1 MPSPMIKGRAAG
13 LAPLSWLVLA
23 MAMLTMVAPA
33 LAECPSHELRVR
45 NAEGQLLVRLPMSEG
60 DGWCLAWNHSVEGFT
75 VHDCY
80 RNIDGRMVLQ
90 RSHLPDFAAGLDHIP
105 GRGHQVSD
113 GQGGYWI
120 EDLDEP
126 VPGAAY
132 RLRVGA
138 MRVDHRLVSRL
149 DGTSL
154 ATLLDEAR
162 DCGVGDRYADDLIA
176 MAGEPPV
183 VVSLSER
190 AANQRVMLS
199 LEALAPESRGHDNA
213 DP

>member
-1 MPSPMIKGRAAG
+1 MTKGRAG
-13 LAPLSWLVLA
+13 WLAPLSWLALVLGA
-23 MAMLTMVAPA
+23 LSMVPPA
-33 LAECPSHELRVR
+33 LADCPSHELRVR
-45 NAEGQLLVRLPMSEG
+45 DAEGQLLVRLPMPQG

-80 RNIDGRMVLQ
+80 RNVEGHMVLQ

-105 GRGHQVSD
+105 GRGRQVSD

-120 EDLDEP
+120 EALDEP
-126 VPGAAY
+126 VPGDAY

-138 MRVDHRLVSRL
+138 MRVDHRLVSRR

-154 ATLLDEAR
+154 ATLLDDAR
-162 DCGVGDRYADDLIA
+162 DCSAGEGYADGLVA
-176 MAGEPPV
+176 MAAEPPV

-190 AANQRVMLS
+190 AANQRVTLA
-199 LEALAPESRGHDNA
+199 LEALAPEPRGQDIA